1 MKLKYSVLAAGLLA
15 AGIAQA
21 ETAPAAPTVTPQQ
34 PAEMDLAKKAQNPIS
49 NMISL
54 PFQNNINTGIG
65 PNDETQNILNIQPV
79 LPFSL
84 NDDWNLITRTILP
97 VISQPDV
104 LTGGNGRKDGLGDLN
119 FTSFFSPA
127 DSGKVIWGVGPTFVL
142 PTATDD
148 ALGADKWDAGASLVV
163 LTMPGNWVVG
173 SLFSQIWSFAGD
185 GPQDVSLFTWQY
197 FVNYNLPNKWYL
209 TSAPIVTA
217 NFEANSDN
225 RWTVPLGGGVGKV
238 FKIGDQP
245 INAQLSAYKNVVAP
259 DLGADWQIRVQ
270 LQFLF

>member
-1 MKLKYSVLAAGLLA
+1 MKIEDSILAAGFLA

-21 ETAPAAPTVTPQQ
+21 ETAPAPTVTPQQ

-65 PNDETQNILNIQPV
+65 PNNETQNILNIQPV

-84 NDDWNLITRTILP
+84 NDDWNVITRTILP

-127 DSGKVIWGVGPTFVL
+127 DSGKLIWGVGPTFTL
-142 PTATDD
+142 PTATN
-148 ALGADKWDAGASLVV
+148 AVLGADKWNAGLSVV
-163 LTMPGNWVVG
+163 ALTMPGNWVVG
-173 SLFSQIWSFAGD
+173 SLVSQQWSFAGD
-185 GPQDVSLFTWQY
+185 GPRDVSMFTWQY

-209 TSAPIVTA
+209 TSAPVITA

-225 RWTVPLGGGVGKV
+225 RWTVPLGGGVGKI

-245 INAQLSAYKNVVAP
+245 INAQLSAYKNIVAP